1 MVNKDIWQDW
11 YDNLF
16 NIIHMRNGETSDTHL
31 VLFMGEQFVSEQK
44 LLLVRNA
51 VLQHH
56 SIWILWH
63 VYLEFIC

>member
-1 MVNKDIWQDW
+1 
-11 YDNLF
+11 
-16 NIIHMRNGETSDTHL
+16 MRNGETSDTHL

-56 SIWILWH
+56 SI
-63 VYLEFIC
+63 